1 VSRPSYGLMALLLAA
16 VLAWQ
21 LVSGKPLSAWW
32 SGLITRQDRPRAY
45 WFSVAAQGAIL
56 IAFLLTG
63 KTWQVR

>member
-1 VSRPSYGLMALLLAA
+1 MSHPGYALMALFLAA

-21 LVSGKPLSAWW
+21 LVSGRALSAWW
-32 SGLITRQDRPRAY
+32 SGQIRRQHRPGAY

-63 KTWQVR
+63 QSWHVR